1 MMGGP
6 DSRPQDS
13 RLGPGPGQDPRMGPQ
28 GQDPRMGQDP
38 RDPRGPMGGQDP
50 RLGPQ
55 GPRVQV
61 QDPRLM
67 SPQDP
72 RARPDSHGSQDPRA
86 RPDSHGSSHSTES
99 KGGREKSV
107 AEHISSE
114 IERSLMG
121 GPGGP
126 MGGPGGPMG
135 GPGGPTQRGPPSSL
149 PSSSSTSLPTLP
161 T

>member
-1 MMGGP
+1 MDPRAMMGGP

-13 RLGPGPGQDPRMGPQ
+13 RLGPGP
-28 GQDPRMGQDP
+28 
-38 RDPRGPMGGQDP
+38 GQDP

-86 RPDSHGSSHSTES
+86 RPDSHGSQDPRARPDSHGSSHSTES

-107 AEHISSE
+107 AEHIS
-114 IERSLMG
+114 
-121 GPGGP
+121 
-126 MGGPGGPMG
+126 
-135 GPGGPTQRGPPSSL
+135 
-149 PSSSSTSLPTLP
+149 
-161 T
+161 